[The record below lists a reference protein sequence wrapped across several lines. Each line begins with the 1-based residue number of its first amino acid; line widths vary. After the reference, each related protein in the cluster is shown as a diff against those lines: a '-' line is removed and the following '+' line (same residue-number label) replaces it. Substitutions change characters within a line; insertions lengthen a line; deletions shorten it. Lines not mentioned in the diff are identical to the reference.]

1 MTQGKY
7 KNDGTDIVDPHTNVK
22 YRLYRDY
29 LSDYIRVY
37 FQNSRVPKLRIFIAD
52 LFCGG
57 GLAKDESGGQVFGSP
72 LIAID
77 VCQTLQK
84 NLSEERGRS
93 IEIDPHFFFNDI
105 APDAIKNLKAFIQD
119 LFPDHF
125 ASCSFSCAA
134 FEEIY
139 PVILARMKALESSSG
154 NRKFFFIDPYGYS
167 QVPMHAIQ
175 MIKVSGKSE
184 ILWNFMIDYAAHYWT
199 PENVHHIDFGKMF
212 AASDSQKDAL
222 IAQINALKTER
233 DWHAIRHAIC
243 ALIHEN
249 SYFATMSD
257 FAIQMDT
264 SRKFMTMIHLAD
276 SPKARDVM
284 TGTHWTHGNV
294 TRTYNYNG
302 LEYEDLTRQTGQDL
316 SLFTFSDAE
325 RCRSRER
332 AHARIYDM
340 ISNHPGISFP
350 EIVRRYAAQYSS
362 LQEIDF
368 HSIILGHGK
377 DIIWRTVD
385 GEETR
390 SKSKMHSFQT
400 SPQFSFKLP
409 VLDRKKTK

>member
-7 KNDGTDIVDPHTNVK
+7 KNDGTDVVDPHTDVK

-57 GLAKDESGGQVFGSP
+57 GLARDKSGGQVFGSA

-84 NLSEERGRS
+84 NLSEERGRP
-93 IEIDPHFFFNDI
+93 IKIDPHFFFNDND
-105 APDAIKNLKAFIQD
+105 PYAIKNLKASIQNV
-119 LFPDHF
+119 FPAHF
-125 ASCSFSCAA
+125 RNCSFFCAD
-134 FEEIY
+134 FEGIY
-139 PVILARMKALESSSG
+139 PAILDKIKNLESASG
-154 NRKFFFIDPYGYS
+154 NRKFFFLDPYGHS
-167 QVPMHAIQ
+167 QVPMRAIQ
-175 MIKVSGKSE
+175 MIKASGKSE
-184 ILWNFMIDYAAHYWT
+184 ILWNFMIDYVAHYWT
-199 PENVHHIDFGKMF
+199 PENVRYIDFGKMF
-212 AASDSQKDAL
+212 AASDLQKDAL

-264 SRKFMTMIHLAD
+264 SNKFMTMIHLAD

-294 TRTYNYNG
+294 TKTYNYNG

-316 SLFTFSDAE
+316 SLFTLF
-325 RCRSRER
+325 
-332 AHARIYDM
+332 
-340 ISNHPGISFP
+340 
-350 EIVRRYAAQYSS
+350 
-362 LQEIDF
+362 
-368 HSIILGHGK
+368 
-377 DIIWRTVD
+377 
-385 GEETR
+385 
-390 SKSKMHSFQT
+390 
-400 SPQFSFKLP
+400 
-409 VLDRKKTK
+409 